1 MLRTLI
7 VDDEVKCR
15 KALVNLIS
23 YYCQDVVVVG
33 EAYDVAS
40 AKLAIDKFEPDLLL
54 LDVEMTDG
62 TGFDLLRSLDDIDFK
77 LIFVT
82 AHERYA
88 LQAIKFSALDY
99 LLKPVK
105 PDDLVEAIQKA
116 QKLEK
121 EELGV
126 KIEAY
131 NENIKTPDAPRKLVL
146 NTSNNI
152 YVVDIDNIIRC
163 ESDQNYTKIYFKD
176 RDMVLV
182 SKTLR
187 EFDLMLS
194 ERGFYRV
201 HQSHLINLS
210 FIDYYEKGLGGTLIL
225 KNRIRI
231 PVSSRRKEKFL
242 KLFDDFRM
250 K

>member
-182 SKTLR
+182 SKTLK

>member
-1 MLRTLI
+1 LRTLI

-182 SKTLR
+182 SKTLK